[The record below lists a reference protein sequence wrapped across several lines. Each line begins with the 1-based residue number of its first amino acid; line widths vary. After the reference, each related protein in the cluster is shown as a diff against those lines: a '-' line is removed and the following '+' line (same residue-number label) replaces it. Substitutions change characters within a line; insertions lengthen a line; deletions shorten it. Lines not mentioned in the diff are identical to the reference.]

1 MEIFVSNGLVVLLGL
16 FALAVVWSVTVF
28 NRLVR
33 SRNRMNNAFAQIDV
47 QLKRRHDLIPNLV
60 NTAKGY
66 LQHERQTL
74 EAVTL
79 ARQRASDARKVA
91 AEGFGQSSRARA
103 NPPGGAHPDGSAKAE
118 LLEALDRAEAGL
130 NAALKKFS
138 LVVEAYPELKADQ
151 TIMQLSEELTST
163 ENRIGFSRQAF
174 NDAVNFHNDTIGQFP
189 DSLMANAC
197 GFTIAGQLRSTANA
211 SERSPVVVHLS

>member
-1 MEIFVSNGLVVLLGL
+1 VSNGLVVLLCL
-16 FALAVVWSVTVF
+16 IALAVVWSVTVF

-33 SRNRMNNAFAQIDV
+33 GRNRMNNAFAQIDV

-74 EAVTL
+74 EGVTL
-79 ARQRASDARKVA
+79 ARQRASEARMSA
-91 AEGFGQSSRARA
+91 AGQFGKPSRSPIATR
-103 NPPGGAHPDGSAKAE
+103 DGSAKTE

-130 NAALKKFS
+130 NAALSRFA
-138 LVVEAYPELKADQ
+138 LVVEAYPELKADV
-151 TIMQLSEELTST
+151 TILQLSEELTST

-174 NDAVNFHNDTIGQFP
+174 NDAVNAHNDAIGQFP
-189 DSLMANAC
+189 DSLVANAC
-197 GFTIAGQLRSTANA
+197 GFTAAGQLRSTAKA
-211 SERSPVVVHLS
+211 SERSPVMVHLS